1 MAFSKILEKIAT
13 VQLVEYFVNDGLF
26 TSCQYGYRKG
36 VNTDDAALSI
46 VNSSCDAFD
55 EGHNV
60 VGVFLDL
67 SNSKAFDSLKR
78 NILFRKLE
86 YYGIRSVELEWFKSY
101 FDDRKQIVCYKGVR
115 SKPMRTNF
123 GVGQSS
129 ICGPISFCIFMNDL
143 CRCSILS
150 FVMYAD
156 DTCVYNVG
164 SDVNENMRMMNI
176 ELQRVSERMRS
187 NCLTL
192 NYKKKCYYIVFKR
205 KQRLLLIF
213 LLVILNLKN

>member
-1 MAFSKILEKIAT
+1 MHLTRVTMLWVYFWIYQTQKPST
-13 VQLVEYFVNDGLF
+13 VW
-26 TSCQYGYRKG
+26 RG
-36 VNTDDAALSI
+36 VL
-46 VNSSCDAFD
+46 
-55 EGHNV
+55 
-60 VGVFLDL
+60 
-67 SNSKAFDSLKR
+67 
-78 NILFRKLE
+78 LFRKLE

-143 CRCSILS
+143 CRCSNILS

-192 NYKKKCYYIVFKR
+192 NYKKKNVIILYLNVNKDYYWSFYWWY
-205 KQRLLLIF
+205 
-213 LLVILNLKN
+213 